1 MSRNRLGMKSHARRN
16 DLVRSRLEAA
26 SRHWARMT
34 RDSEIEASRPELDEY
49 FIKDTESK
57 PGQLGARRHRHLHWG
72 YRLRFDHWFFSEP
85 ESLQF

>member
-34 RDSEIEASRPELDEY
+34 GHPSAASHGLACQLIGLGREANASVSG
-49 FIKDTESK
+49 K
-57 PGQLGARRHRHLHWG
+57 
-72 YRLRFDHWFFSEP
+72 
-85 ESLQF
+85 